1 MTKLFPKTLKKLLA
15 FFAISFILFGSSFTF
30 ITFAQDEPTTPTTTT
45 TTNTTPTTTGNT
57 TPNSDP
63 KSDPKNNSCQGV
75 KNNDLC
81 YLQPSNID
89 CLFQN
94 AQNSC
99 KFPLFE
105 QILNF
110 LQQLAPYVATLVI
123 VLGGYEYFS
132 DKNFKETSS
141 TATIQAGVFG
151 LIIVLLAPAITS
163 IIKGSFKADGNL
175 DPDAINKF
183 LTQLVDFLINISTF
197 VAVVVIVIGG
207 YAYFTEGFS
216 SEGKATKAKNLVT
229 GGVIGLIVM
238 LFARPI
244 ASLIR
249 DTLKITYRADPTNS
263 QYLVNKTNAGF
274 VSRVEYVDSP
284 LVNVVKSV
292 LSDFLIPL
300 SSVATVLFLVFG
312 GWYILTS
319 SGDQKKYETGLNF
332 VKNAVIGFIV
342 VLLATTIVQL
352 LFFFV
357 KPTEFISGGSN
368 CALVANANKPECKAN
383 AESTFNTTPVTSPST
398 GNVVPVTP

>member
-1 MTKLFPKTLKKLLA
+1 MTKIFINTSKKLFTLVGIA
-15 FFAISFILFGSSFTF
+15 LFLFGLGFSVN
-30 ITFAQDEPTTPTTTT
+30 TFAVDEPAPDTSTTTT
-45 TTNTTPTTTGNT
+45 
-57 TPNSDP
+57 SP
-63 KSDPKNNSCQGV
+63 KSGDKACEGISKDNN
-75 KNNDLC
+75 LC

-89 CLFQN
+89 CLFQR
-94 AQNSC
+94 AKGQPQCQN
-99 KFPLFE
+99 PLFE
-105 QILNF
+105 QVLNF
-110 LQQLAPYVATLVI
+110 LQQLAPYVATLII

-163 IIKGSFKADGNL
+163 VITGSFTAKGI
-175 DPDAINKF
+175 DPKELNIL

-207 YAYFTEGFS
+207 YTYFTEGFS
-216 SEGKATKAKNLVT
+216 GDGKSTKALNLVS
-229 GGVIGLIVM
+229 GGVLGLIVM
-238 LFARPI
+238 LFARPV

-249 DTLKITYRADPTNS
+249 DTLKVTYRKEDFKSTYVSGNNS
-263 QYLVNKTNAGF
+263 GF
-274 VSRVEYVDSP
+274 VSRIEYVEAPFVS
-284 LVNVVKSV
+284 VIKSL

-312 GWYILTS
+312 GWYMLTS

-332 VKNAVIGFIV
+332 VRNAVIGFIV

-368 CALVANANKPECKAN
+368 CALVANADKPECKAN
-383 AESTFNTTPVTSPST
+383 AAGTLISPTGTPTKD
-398 GNVVPVTP
+398 VPTNPGGAEIFPPKS

>member
-1 MTKLFPKTLKKLLA
+1 MIKLFLKTFKKLLA
-15 FFAISFILFGSSFTF
+15 LVAIAFIFISLSFNINTS
-30 ITFAQDEPTTPTTTT
+30 AQ
-45 TTNTTPTTTGNT
+45 GAA

-63 KSDPKNNSCQGV
+63 KSDPKANTCQGV
-75 KNNDLC
+75 SNDLC

-94 AQNSC
+94 AQKSC
-99 KFPLFE
+99 KYPLFE
-105 QILNF
+105 QVLNF
-110 LQQLAPYVATLVI
+110 LQQLAPYVATLII

-132 DKNFKETSS
+132 DKNFKETNS

-163 IIKGSFKADGNL
+163 VITGSFKAEGIS
-175 DPDAINKF
+175 PDALNVL

-207 YAYFTEGFS
+207 YTYFTEGFS
-216 SEGKATKAKNLVT
+216 GEGKSTKARNLVS

-249 DTLKITYRADPTNS
+249 DTLKVTYTTRNTTS
-263 QYLVNKTNAGF
+263 QYLTNGKQNSGF
-274 VSRVEYVDSP
+274 VSRIEYVDAP
-284 LVNVVKSV
+284 LVGVFKSV
-292 LSDFLIPL
+292 LSNFLIPL

-319 SGDQKKYETGLNF
+319 SGDQKKYETGLSF
-332 VKNAVIGFIV
+332 VRNAVIGFIV

-357 KPTEFISGGSN
+357 KPTEIISGGSN
-368 CALVANANKPECKAN
+368 CALVQNSNKPECKTS
-383 AESTFNTTPVTSPST
+383 ETDRLIPSGGTTSPT
-398 GNVVPVTP
+398 GTTTNTPTN

>member
-1 MTKLFPKTLKKLLA
+1 MTKLFLNTLKKIFA
-15 FFAISFILFGSSFTF
+15 FVSIALILFSLSFNVTSSAAGET
-30 ITFAQDEPTTPTTTT
+30 
-45 TTNTTPTTTGNT
+45 T
-57 TPNSDP
+57 TPNTQD
-63 KSDPKNNSCQGV
+63 KAANNCEGV
-75 KNNDLC
+75 SNDLC

-89 CLFQN
+89 CLFQKPKGEK
-94 AQNSC
+94 QC
-99 KFPLFE
+99 KYPLFE
-105 QILNF
+105 QVLNF
-110 LQQLAPYVATLVI
+110 LQQLAPYVATLII
-123 VLGGYEYFS
+123 VAGGYEYFS

-163 IIKGSFKADGNL
+163 VVTGSFTTKGI
-175 DPDAINKF
+175 DPAALNIL

-207 YAYFTEGFS
+207 YTYFTEGFS
-216 SEGKATKAKNLVT
+216 SEGKTTKARNLVA
-229 GGVIGLIVM
+229 GGVLGLIVM

-249 DTLKITYRADPTNS
+249 DTLKITYRATTEKSLYLPGNNS
-263 QYLVNKTNAGF
+263 GFESRIQYVDAPF
-274 VSRVEYVDSP
+274 VSVI
-284 LVNVVKSV
+284 KSV

-300 SSVATVLFLVFG
+300 SSVATVLFIVFG

-332 VKNAVIGFIV
+332 LRNAVIGFIV

-357 KPTEFISGGSN
+357 KPTEFISGGTN
-368 CALVANANKPECKAN
+368 CALVQNSNNPECKTN
-383 AESTFNTTPVTSPST
+383 AAGGQITTGGNTNPSGATIYTPNNPSP
-398 GNVVPVTP
+398 NNP